1 MNDLFLFPENIIL
14 SFSKISRLSSVGS
27 VFFSDKLFISIAA
40 NLLATIS

>member
-14 SFSKISRLSSVGS
+14 SFSKKISRLSSVGS

-40 NLLATIS
+40 NLLAN